1 MGYNCLFNNFI
12 HSVSDSYMGLRR
24 SGLRRAKTIRYN
36 MCVLRLLLQT
46 RHHVDSD
53 NGAENCTALCLCANF
68 RVCCGICCRL
78 RHSGWVPFLMR
89 RRPPR
94 SCRLRHSGWVRF
106 LMRRSTPRSLR
117 SRPYRHPRNC
127 LHCQTCARPCDD
139 RQVGLALHR
148 DAADIRQASAWWSFD
163 ARVHGPFE
171 LAAHRLEV
179 DADQ

>member
-78 RHSGWVPFLMR
+78 RHSGWAP
-89 RRPPR
+89 
-94 SCRLRHSGWVRF
+94 F

-179 DADQ
+179 DADH